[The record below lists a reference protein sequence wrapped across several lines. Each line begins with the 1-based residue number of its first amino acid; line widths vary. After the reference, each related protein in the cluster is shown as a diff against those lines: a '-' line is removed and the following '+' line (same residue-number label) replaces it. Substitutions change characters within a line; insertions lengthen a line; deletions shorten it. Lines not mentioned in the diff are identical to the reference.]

1 MAAQRLV
8 GDGIFII
15 GSVQF
20 AGNLQLHGGFG
31 RQDGL
36 RVAPVR
42 IRGGGHLQIGRRQ
55 SRVGHHIDADLV
67 RRFPHACHRG
77 KLAENNIRLHIA
89 AVHRDAP
96 QFHAGA
102 AGAVLG
108 AVPDEV
114 VVIGIRG
121 KGSIRDFDGPAE
133 LMTSTVTSQLPS
145 RSSIAVAE
153 GMVTGW
159 WMATVS
165 GIEPFT
171 VISGAKLVPRVVS
184 PIHMGAD
191 TICSRPPG

>member
-67 RRFPHACHRG
+67 RRSPTLATGANWPKITSACISLR
-77 KLAENNIRLHIA
+77 
-89 AVHRDAP
+89 
-96 QFHAGA
+96 
-102 AGAVLG
+102 
-108 AVPDEV
+108 
-114 VVIGIRG
+114 
-121 KGSIRDFDGPAE
+121 
-133 LMTSTVTSQLPS
+133 STVMR
-145 RSSIAVAE
+145 RSS
-153 GMVTGW
+153 T
-159 WMATVS
+159 
-165 GIEPFT
+165 
-171 VISGAKLVPRVVS
+171 RVLPVLS
-184 PIHMGAD
+184 LALYRMK
-191 TICSRPPG
+191 